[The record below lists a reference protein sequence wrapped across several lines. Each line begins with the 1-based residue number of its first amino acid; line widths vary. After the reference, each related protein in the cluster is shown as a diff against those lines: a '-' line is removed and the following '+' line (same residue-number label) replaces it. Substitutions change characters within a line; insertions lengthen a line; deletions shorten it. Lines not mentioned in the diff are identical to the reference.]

1 MSASPEAHP
10 VRPVDEIVTLLSAW
24 LSYRLSNAE
33 LHARIV
39 EIARAGLTAE
49 QAEAVDELLAE
60 LAVAPPDSRGDLEM
74 LARETLEAVA
84 LG

>member
-10 VRPVDEIVTLLSAW
+10 VRPDDEIVTLLSAW
-24 LSYRLSNAE
+24 LSYQLSNSE
-33 LHARIV
+33 LRTRVAAIG
-39 EIARAGLTAE
+39 AGGLTPE
-49 QAEAVDELLAE
+49 QAEAVEELLEE
-60 LAVAPPDSRGDLEM
+60 LAVAPADARGDLEM

>member
-10 VRPVDEIVTLLSAW
+10 VRPDDEIVTLLSSW

-33 LHARIV
+33 LCAGIS
-39 EIARAGLTAE
+39 EIGVSGLTAE
-49 QAEAVDELLAE
+49 QAEAVDELLVE
-60 LAVAPPDSRGDLEM
+60 LAAAAPDARGDLEM